1 MVIKI
6 NQNKKIL
13 GGILALASLTVLE
26 VGLGL
31 QCNKS
36 QNLIQILR
44 TETANITDQLRN
56 ETRIKADRN
65 KDGRVDDQE
74 WAEVFRYLGKELNYE
89 RTAKYSSDPTEYLTN
104 KDMKK
109 YLGEK

>member
-1 MVIKI
+1 MGFTKSPG
-6 NQNKKIL
+6 K
-13 GGILALASLTVLE
+13 ASPGYFSSTM
-26 VGLGL
+26 
-31 QCNKS
+31 CIS
-36 QNLIQILR
+36 
-44 TETANITDQLRN
+44 N

-74 WAEVFRYLGKELNYE
+74 WAEVFRDLGKELNYE

>member
-1 MVIKI
+1 MIKI

-13 GGILALASLTVLE
+13 VGILALASLTALE
-26 VGLGL
+26 VGLVS
-31 QCNKS
+31 QYKKS

-44 TETANITDQLRN
+44 TETANEADRLRGK
-56 ETRIKADRN
+56 TRIKADQN
-65 KDGRVDDQE
+65 KDGRVNDQE
-74 WAEVFRYLGKELNYE
+74 WTEVFGYLGKALDYE

-104 KDMKK
+104 EDMKK